1 MKSHELSYAS
11 NSSLSIDPSA
21 VVLTDLV
28 NLGWLLLGAEAA
40 ISHIDV
46 GITACAIT
54 TVELTLAQVHV
65 RLCQL
70 RMHFRLGKQLI
81 K

>member
-11 NSSLSIDPSA
+11 NSSLSKDPSA

-28 NLGWLLLGAEAA
+28 NLGWLLLGAEAT
-40 ISHIDV
+40 ISHVDV
-46 GITACAIT
+46 GVSTRAIT
-54 TVELTLAQVHV
+54 SIELALAQVHV

-70 RMHFRLGKQLI
+70 
-81 K
+81 